1 MFKKFAS
8 IILGSSACLL
18 FALPGQAQSFLQYA
32 DTYWL
37 VKNSLLAA
45 RGEQLED
52 RATSRN
58 WALQQNEDTV
68 KRETRRLLR
77 ESREAMI
84 SVPLDRACYSYA
96 YLKNARLN
104 LLENRVDYLN
114 THITGCRNFGLRNF
128 MDIVDTEYQ
137 QIYRELD

>member
-32 DTYWL
+32 NTYWL
-37 VKNSLLAA
+37 VKNSQQAA
-45 RGEQLED
+45 RGEQIED
-52 RATSRN
+52 RTTSIN

-77 ESREAMI
+77 ESREAMMDAR
-84 SVPLDRACYSYA
+84 LNEACLAYA
-96 YLKNARLN
+96 YLKTARLN
-104 LLENRVDYLN
+104 LLENRIEPLN
-114 THITGCRNFGLRNF
+114 PHINDCYNLGLRSF
-128 MDIVDTEYQ
+128 MDIVENEYQ
-137 QIYRELD
+137 QVYRKLD